1 MESLSCLPASGNEEL
16 VVENHV
22 KALKRKWSTSVP
34 QMRDMDELNVD
45 LSECCVRGRDRNSSG
60 KTETSG
66 VRFEHRNTPLT
77 ESQQAANRERST
89 IRVRDEHVIG
99 SQLQLAGDLLQP
111 TIGITRGRTTIGLRS
126 LDYV

>member
-1 MESLSCLPASGNEEL
+1 MLCAGTRQEQQ
-16 VVENHV
+16 
-22 KALKRKWSTSVP
+22 W
-34 QMRDMDELNVD
+34 Q
-45 LSECCVRGRDRNSSG
+45 
-60 KTETSG
+60 TETSG